1 MMFKMQHIV
10 IIKMGIIAIKIMV
23 SIAIMKQEV
32 IALLI
37 KMEQIFN

>member
-1 MMFKMQHIV
+1 MQHIV
-10 IIKMGIIAIKIMV
+10 ILKMGIIAIKIMV